1 MKTIIIYT
9 SQTGFT
15 KNYAELI
22 GREISCECVDVKKAG
37 KINLSEYDAVVF
49 GGWFMA
55 DTIAKLSWFKK
66 KIPAL
71 AAAGKKIIVYVTGAT
86 PAESPALPLAIRKN
100 FSAEEWSAIKTFYCP
115 GGLNYDKMNW
125 LSRTVMKMLAK
136 ALCSKKDAT
145 EDDRKKAE
153 MISSSYSLFDKKYID
168 PILAELK

>member
-1 MKTIIIYT
+1 MKSIVIYT

-22 GREISCECVDVKKAG
+22 GKEANCDCADVKKAG
-37 KINLSEYDAVVF
+37 KINLSDYDAVIF

-55 DTIAKLSWFKK
+55 DTIAKISWFKK
-66 KIPAL
+66 KIPEL
-71 AAAGKKIIVYVTGAT
+71 AAAGKKIIVYVVGAS
-86 PAESPALPLAIRKN
+86 PAESVAVPGAIRKN
-100 FSAEEWSAIKTFYCP
+100 FTDEEWSKIKVFYCP

-136 ALCSKKDAT
+136 ALSSKKDAT